1 MVSFAFDFPMSG
13 DHARPVPP
21 APAEPW
27 GEPWIS
33 AILSSPPDF
42 LCVSVPPS
50 NMQPVATNRHH
61 RPESTVGASL
71 GSPQNPMLVL
81 WGRSL
86 TNRPDDP
93 EYTLRLIGQV
103 ITVSLETVEIVNA
116 LPDLSLSKG
125 ENVES
130 STTAKATTMQ

>member
-1 MVSFAFDFPMSG
+1 
-13 DHARPVPP
+13 
-21 APAEPW
+21 
-27 GEPWIS
+27 
-33 AILSSPPDF
+33 
-42 LCVSVPPS
+42 
-50 NMQPVATNRHH
+50 
-61 RPESTVGASL
+61 
-71 GSPQNPMLVL
+71 MLVL
-81 WGRSL
+81 WDRSL

-116 LPDLSLSKG
+116 LGLSKG

>member
-1 MVSFAFDFPMSG
+1 
-13 DHARPVPP
+13 
-21 APAEPW
+21 
-27 GEPWIS
+27 
-33 AILSSPPDF
+33 
-42 LCVSVPPS
+42 
-50 NMQPVATNRHH
+50 
-61 RPESTVGASL
+61 
-71 GSPQNPMLVL
+71 MLVL

-116 LPDLSLSKG
+116 LPDLGLSKG

-130 STTAKATTMQ
+130 STTAKATQCNEHENQKRLLGAITG

>member
-1 MVSFAFDFPMSG
+1 MAEPPSAWKISAECIPSNLQTEATTTLALHDY
-13 DHARPVPP
+13 P
-21 APAEPW
+21 AP
-27 GEPWIS
+27 G
-33 AILSSPPDF
+33 SP
-42 LCVSVPPS
+42 
-50 NMQPVATNRHH
+50 
-61 RPESTVGASL
+61 ASL

-81 WGRSL
+81 WDRSL

-116 LPDLSLSKG
+116 LPDLGLSKG